1 MLDLGRIGS
10 VACGCLNL
18 VSHMKKWKLD
28 EADVYELGGGGYM
41 KSHGHPTKTKR
52 SVEVKLVHKP
62 TGISVSQQ
70 SALESMSRPAAAKM
84 RVQLRMELLPKLEEL
99 VAKHLRISGR

>member
-1 MLDLGRIGS
+1 MPSAASRLRPPLTS
-10 VACGCLNL
+10 N

-28 EADVYELGGGGYM
+28 EADVYELGGGAYT
-41 KSHGHPTKTKR
+41 KSHGNPTKTKR

-84 RVQLRMELLPKLEEL
+84 RAQLRMELLPKLEEL

>member
-1 MLDLGRIGS
+1 MQSSGRAYGTP
-10 VACGCLNL
+10 LTL
-18 VSHMKKWKLD
+18 PVSHMKKWKLD
-28 EADVYELGGGGYM
+28 EADVYELGGGAYT
-41 KSHGHPTKTKR
+41 KSHGNPTKTKR

-84 RVQLRMELLPKLEEL
+84 RAQLRMELLPKLEEL